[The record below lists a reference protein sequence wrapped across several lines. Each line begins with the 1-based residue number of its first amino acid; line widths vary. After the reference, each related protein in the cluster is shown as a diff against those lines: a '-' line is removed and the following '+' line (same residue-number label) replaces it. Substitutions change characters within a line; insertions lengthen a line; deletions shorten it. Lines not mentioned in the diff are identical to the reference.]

1 MHELLEGDALLL
13 QLAAQVGHERLLHG
27 LVHLVLNAALET
39 LGQLGCRNLQLVRLV
54 LGATVGRQAIGYAA
68 AQSGRIAVHGQVLG
82 HPFVIDGGDDL
93 FLHLLDG
100 DGAVDGVAL
109 VVGVHAGQVEGER
122 LRFAHVHADEMLLE
136 VLGHEAHAGEVR
148 AAFGGQVVHLL
159 AVLEGFER
167 QQEAVA
173 FLHRVRLVRHELRVA
188 LGDLRDL
195 LLDLGLLDL
204 ERRHGDGHGLVGL
217 QLVVGLRRDAN
228 LEREGLAALE
238 RTGGL
243 RKSRERRRDVALV
256 DGERHEVLHGL
267 LLHDGVEV
275 LDAQLLL
282 DGLLHGHA
290 RRGLHA
296 HLLGEP
302 VLSRREGM
310 ADLGG
315 GGYGLQQDASVV
327 ELLFGYLHEESPSVS
342 IVKRSL

>member
-1 MHELLEGDALLL
+1 MP
-13 QLAAQVGHERLLHG
+13 
-27 LVHLVLNAALET
+27 
-39 LGQLGCRNLQLVRLV
+39 VR
-54 LGATVGRQAIGYAA
+54 Y
-68 AQSGRIAVHGQVLG
+68 
-82 HPFVIDGGDDL
+82 
-93 FLHLLDG
+93 
-100 DGAVDGVAL
+100 
-109 VVGVHAGQVEGER
+109 
-122 LRFAHVHADEMLLE
+122 
-136 VLGHEAHAGEVR
+136 VR
-148 AAFGGQVVHLL
+148 PSV
-159 AVLEGFER
+159 
-167 QQEAVA
+167 
-173 FLHRVRLVRHELRVA
+173 VA

>member
-1 MHELLEGDALLL
+1 
-13 QLAAQVGHERLLHG
+13 
-27 LVHLVLNAALET
+27 
-39 LGQLGCRNLQLVRLV
+39 
-54 LGATVGRQAIGYAA
+54 
-68 AQSGRIAVHGQVLG
+68 
-82 HPFVIDGGDDL
+82 
-93 FLHLLDG
+93 
-100 DGAVDGVAL
+100 
-109 VVGVHAGQVEGER
+109 
-122 LRFAHVHADEMLLE
+122 MLLE

-188 LGDLRDL
+188 LGALRAL